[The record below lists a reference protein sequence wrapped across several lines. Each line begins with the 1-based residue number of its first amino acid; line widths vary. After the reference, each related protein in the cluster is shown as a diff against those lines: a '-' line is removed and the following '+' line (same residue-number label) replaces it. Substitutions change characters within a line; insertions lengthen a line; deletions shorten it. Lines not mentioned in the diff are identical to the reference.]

1 MLVYRSGA
9 IWSQVCR
16 TGFAGSK
23 VKWSARYLEIVPC
36 QTDHEKIAG
45 RGVLQEP
52 RRASRIM
59 FGVRGRYLAID
70 DTKRLGLLEKSLLQ
84 LIQSDFDD
92 TAPVGVNPNAFSR
105 KFGGI
110 VDNAIEAR
118 GERRETAWACEG
130 ELGR

>member
-1 MLVYRSGA
+1 
-9 IWSQVCR
+9 
-16 TGFAGSK
+16 
-23 VKWSARYLEIVPC
+23 
-36 QTDHEKIAG
+36 
-45 RGVLQEP
+45 
-52 RRASRIM
+52 M

-118 GERRETAWACEG
+118 GERRETACAWEG
-130 ELGR
+130 ESRRERI